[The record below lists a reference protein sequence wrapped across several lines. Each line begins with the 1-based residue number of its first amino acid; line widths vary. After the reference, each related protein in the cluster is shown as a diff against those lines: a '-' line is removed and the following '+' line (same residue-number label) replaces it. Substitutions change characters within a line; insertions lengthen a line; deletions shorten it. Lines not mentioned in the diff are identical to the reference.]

1 MKNLAVVIGALAVFG
16 LNASASAQSLFE
28 RCKKQKEEIAG
39 MKNEVGDLSSQIQ
52 TIDERLADMA
62 RRVRELR
69 VDKGK
74 KTRQKDALGKKI
86 RGEEARHKRRC
97 RALRQCESLD
107 NRVSQLKEN
116 MAPQTERLRKIREEI
131 RTRNSGITDLNR
143 DVQRMEN
150 QFDQLGCE
158 NLQIGQTAQT
168 TFDRCSK
175 LSKDWSSV
183 QNRINQLQASVQR
196 LRKAYQQVMR
206 KMRTAS
212 VELDR
217 LLKKMRE
224 ACSHSARLAELEDME
239 KRQHEYR
246 SIKDQL
252 DEMDTK
258 VKRFRTLKLKKAKPT
273 IRPKKGDKRKKKKKK
288 HTLKPVR

>member
-116 MAPQTERLRKIREEI
+116 MAPQTERLQKIREEI
-131 RTRNSGITDLNR
+131 RSRNSGIADLNR
-143 DVQRMEN
+143 DVGRIEN
-150 QFDQLGCE
+150 QFGQLGCDS
-158 NLQIGQTAQT
+158 LQIGQTAQT